1 MEETVKQR
9 LIKYI
14 KYKNLSQGKFE
25 KMIGLSNGFVN
36 NIRVSISP
44 EKLQRISLQCK
55 DLNTSWLLTGEGEM
69 IKPDTK
75 EENSGVPY
83 YADLPVS
90 AGKLDVITAD
100 ASPSGYINLP
110 GLTAKALFPVVGCS
124 MKPDINPGDIIG
136 IETVDNPDRLDPDK
150 VYLIITPDQRMIKHL
165 EPDPDNNEILWG
177 VSPNYHKIKIY
188 KSEIKYI
195 YQVTYVG
202 RLI

>member
-1 MEETVKQR
+1 MNENVKER
-9 LIKYI
+9 LIRFI
-14 KYKNLSQGKFE
+14 KYKNIGQTKFE
-25 KMIGLSNGFVN
+25 KIVGLSNGYIN
-36 NIRVSISP
+36 SLRHSP
-44 EKLQRISLQCK
+44 STEKFNMICNSFP
-55 DLNTSWLLTGEGEM
+55 DLNGDWLLTGEGEM
-69 IKPDTK
+69 IKSEIK
-75 EENSGVPY
+75 EENLGVPY
-83 YADLPVS
+83 YSDLPVS

-100 ASPSGYINLP
+100 ALPAGYIKLP

-124 MKPDINPGDIIG
+124 MKPDINPGDVIG
-136 IETVDNPDRLDPDK
+136 IETVDHPERIDPDK

-177 VSPNYHKIKIY
+177 VSPNYQKIKIY